1 MRSILKKF
9 VGYPACDFWLRET
22 SVGFHGDLCTRERIR
37 GLLRLLGV

>member
-22 SVGFHGDLCTRERIR
+22 SVGFHGDLSTREGIG
-37 GLLRLLGV
+37 GLLRSLGV